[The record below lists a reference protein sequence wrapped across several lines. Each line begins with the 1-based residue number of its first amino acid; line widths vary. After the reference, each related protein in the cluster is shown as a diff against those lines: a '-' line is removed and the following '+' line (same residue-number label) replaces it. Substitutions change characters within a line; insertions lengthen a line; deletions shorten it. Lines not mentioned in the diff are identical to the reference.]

1 LIATRNFEEKIKN
14 GLTCSESL
22 ILRLKR
28 TQFRPGIRLLPKPDD
43 YSDQKVLTSTKS
55 LILRLKKLSFD
66 QEFDCRPKQMFN
78 FR

>member
-1 LIATRNFEEKIKN
+1 MIATRNFEEKIKN

-55 LILRLKKLSFD
+55 LILKLTKTRF
-66 QEFDCRPKQMFN
+66 QPEILLLPKTDV
-78 FR
+78 